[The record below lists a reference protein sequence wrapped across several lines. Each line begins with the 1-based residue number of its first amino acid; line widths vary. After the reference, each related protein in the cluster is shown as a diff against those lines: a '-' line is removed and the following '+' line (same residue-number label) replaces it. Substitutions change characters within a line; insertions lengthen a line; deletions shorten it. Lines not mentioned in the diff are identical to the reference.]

1 MLTSEIDKVL
11 LYLHANE
18 GESCHKLLYMVNMHI
33 QGITQSTPRLL
44 VAPPD
49 T

>member
-1 MLTSEIDKVL
+1 MTSEIDKVL

-18 GESCHKLLYMVNMHI
+18 GESCHKLLYIIYMHR
-33 QGITQSTPRLL
+33 QGITQSTPWLL